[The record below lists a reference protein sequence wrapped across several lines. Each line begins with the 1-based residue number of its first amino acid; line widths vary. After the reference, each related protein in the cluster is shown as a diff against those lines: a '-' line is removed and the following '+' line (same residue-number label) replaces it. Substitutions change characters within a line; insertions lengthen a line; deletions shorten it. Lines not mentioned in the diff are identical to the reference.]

1 MLIEEQLTE
10 QLIGAFIEVH
20 SQLGAGLLESAYQEC
35 LCHELTLRNIKFRRQ
50 VLLPVIY
57 KGMKLECGYRLDIV
71 AEKKVVIEI
80 KTVEKLLPVHEAQL
94 LTYLK
99 LSGYKVGLLVN
110 FNCEVI
116 RNGLKRMVL

>member
-10 QLIGAFIEVH
+10 QLGAFIEVH

-50 VLLPVIY
+50 VPLPVIY

>member
-20 SQLGAGLLESAYQEC
+20 SQPGAGLLESAYQEC
-35 LCHELTLRNIKFRRQ
+35 LCHELTLRNIGFQRE
-50 VLLPVIY
+50 VPLPVIY
-57 KGMKLECGYRLDIV
+57 KGIKLDCGYRLDIV
-71 AEKKVVIEI
+71 AEEKVVIEI

>member
-1 MLIEEQLTE
+1 LLIEEQLTE

-50 VLLPVIY
+50 VPLPVIY

-71 AEKKVVIEI
+71 AEEKVVIEI